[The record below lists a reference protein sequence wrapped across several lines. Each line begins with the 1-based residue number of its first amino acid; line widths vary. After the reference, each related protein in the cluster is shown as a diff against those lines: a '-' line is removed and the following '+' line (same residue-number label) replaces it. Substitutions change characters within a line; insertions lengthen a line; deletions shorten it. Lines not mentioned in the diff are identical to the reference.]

1 MIRVRARVY
10 GIVQGVGY
18 RASVHRRVSRLA
30 VSGYVRNMP
39 DGSVELDITGER
51 AAVEEALAEAKESSP
66 FSSVESMD
74 IEEIQGDSGY
84 TEFVIER

>member
-51 AAVEEALAEAKESSP
+51 AAVEEALAEAKEGSP

-74 IEEIQGDSGY
+74 IKEIQGDSGY